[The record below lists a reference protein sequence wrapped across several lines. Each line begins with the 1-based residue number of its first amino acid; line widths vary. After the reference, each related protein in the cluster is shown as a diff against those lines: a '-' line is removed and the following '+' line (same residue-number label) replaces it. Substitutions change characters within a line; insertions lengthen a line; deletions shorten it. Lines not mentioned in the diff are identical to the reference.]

1 MSKMKY
7 VHNDAEWVMGIE
19 RGLDEYLGELWSALD
34 EEAEDNE
41 DPASMQVSLTG
52 DYFCGCDVCINR
64 ETFAYLLPVIIEGFK
79 AGKFEENEDYKP

>member
-7 VHNDAEWVMGIE
+7 VHNDVEWVQKIE
-19 RGLDEYLGELWSALD
+19 RGLDDYLGELWTALD

-64 ETFAYLLPVIIEGFK
+64 ETFAYLLPVIIDGFK
-79 AGKFEENEDYKP
+79 AGKFEENEDYTP